1 MEVRLDTDAESFL
14 LDLER
19 SKHVSQTQLFDDLN
33 DALDYLEANHDVDA
47 ACRRHRYQIP
57 DLGTMFGYAIQ
68 STGDDWIILW
78 RYLPDYILVHHFVK
92 SD

>member
-1 MEVRLDTDAESFL
+1 MEVRLDRDAESFL
-14 LDLER
+14 LELER
-19 SKHVSQTQLFDDLN
+19 AKHVSQTQLFDDLN
-33 DALDYLEANHDVDA
+33 DALDYLEANHDVDT
-47 ACRRHRYQIP
+47 ACRRRRYLMP

-68 STGDDWIILW
+68 STGDDWTILW